1 MCINIQMELNE
12 ILNYMKIIHKGLLD
26 YVNTYVDKLEEE
38 NDSLKDELAHLK
50 EQITILTNKLS
61 QC

>member
-1 MCINIQMELNE
+1 MDLNE